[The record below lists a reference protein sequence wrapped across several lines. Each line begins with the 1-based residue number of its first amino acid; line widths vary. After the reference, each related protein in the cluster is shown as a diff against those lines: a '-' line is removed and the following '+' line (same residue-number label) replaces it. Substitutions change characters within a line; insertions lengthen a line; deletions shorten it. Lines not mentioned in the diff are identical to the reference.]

1 MISFGINSSSLGKAI
16 AVALAGV
23 FVHAAISAEP
33 PGSAAVSAQRLV
45 DADKDPGNWMS
56 HGRTY
61 GEQRFSPL
69 TKVTDKNVDQLGLA
83 WTFKYDLDRV
93 VEATPIVVDGVMY
106 TTGAYSMVYA
116 LDAVTGTLLWKYDP
130 EVWRGIQGTG
140 CCDAANRGVAV
151 WNGKVYLGV
160 YDGRLEAL
168 DAQTGKKLW
177 SVDTVIDHERNYTIS
192 GAPRVV
198 KGKVIIGNGGAEF
211 GVRGYITAYDA
222 DTGKQDWRFFTVPGD
237 PAKGD
242 ESDTIAMIR
251 KTWFG
256 NQYWIQGGGGTV
268 WDSMAYDPELDLLY
282 IGVGNASLWN
292 YKARSEAKGD
302 NLFVSS
308 IVAIKPDTG
317 KYVWH
322 YQTTPGDGFDFTAT
336 QTITVATLSIDGK
349 PRKVVMQAPKNGFF
363 YVLDAADGKFI
374 SAEKFSYVNWAKG
387 IDKATGRP
395 ILNPDKADY
404 WSNRDVKTVFPGSQ
418 GAHNWPPMSFSPQT
432 GLVYIPQQVTAEA
445 HQRLEKVAAPRKWV
459 PNLGMETPQVPETR
473 KLINDVAMIYR
484 GKLQAWDPVRQ
495 KQVWEVPYD
504 HIHNSGTLATAGN
517 LVFQGTADG
526 RVVAY
531 SADKGEKLWERAVTS
546 GVVAGPISYE
556 VNGEQYVAF
565 NVGWGGAFPITFG
578 ALAQRTKV
586 LPGSRVYVF
595 KVGATGAMPEVKRRE
610 LLAPSPPALT
620 ANAAAVAEGKVLY
633 NENCGICHGLSAM
646 SAGTIP
652 DLRYMS
658 DETHKIFQPI
668 VYGARSNLGMPPFG
682 GRLMPDQ
689 IDKIQVYIIARAH
702 DLKAE
707 MEEQQRGGIVYTL
720 REWWY
725 SLTRQFVKVALYFNL
740 A

>member
-1 MISFGINSSSLGKAI
+1 
-16 AVALAGV
+16 
-23 FVHAAISAEP
+23 
-33 PGSAAVSAQRLV
+33 
-45 DADKDPGNWMS
+45 
-56 HGRTY
+56 
-61 GEQRFSPL
+61 
-69 TKVTDKNVDQLGLA
+69 
-83 WTFKYDLDRV
+83 
-93 VEATPIVVDGVMY
+93 
-106 TTGAYSMVYA
+106 
-116 LDAVTGTLLWKYDP
+116 
-130 EVWRGIQGTG
+130 
-140 CCDAANRGVAV
+140 
-151 WNGKVYLGV
+151 
-160 YDGRLEAL
+160 
-168 DAQTGKKLW
+168 
-177 SVDTVIDHERNYTIS
+177 
-192 GAPRVV
+192 
-198 KGKVIIGNGGAEF
+198 
-211 GVRGYITAYDA
+211 
-222 DTGKQDWRFFTVPGD
+222 
-237 PAKGD
+237 
-242 ESDTIAMIR
+242 
-251 KTWFG
+251 
-256 NQYWIQGGGGTV
+256 
-268 WDSMAYDPELDLLY
+268 
-282 IGVGNASLWN
+282 
-292 YKARSEAKGD
+292 
-302 NLFVSS
+302 
-308 IVAIKPDTG
+308 
-317 KYVWH
+317 
-322 YQTTPGDGFDFTAT
+322 
-336 QTITVATLSIDGK
+336 
-349 PRKVVMQAPKNGFF
+349 MQAPKNGYF
-363 YVLDAADGKFI
+363 YVLDRQSGEFI
-374 SAEKFSYVNWAKG
+374 SGNNYIPVNWSKGLDAK
-387 IDKATGRP
+387 GRP